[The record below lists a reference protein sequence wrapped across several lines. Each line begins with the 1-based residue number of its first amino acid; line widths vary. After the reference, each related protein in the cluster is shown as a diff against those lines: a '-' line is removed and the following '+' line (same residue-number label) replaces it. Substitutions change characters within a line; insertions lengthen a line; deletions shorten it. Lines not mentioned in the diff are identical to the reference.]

1 MTRQSRRK
9 FVASAAA
16 ITVGTVATAMTT
28 ATFDKKKK
36 MQVTHHVFFWLKNRD
51 SKQDRDMLIEGL
63 RTLRNI
69 KTVRK
74 LHIGIPAST
83 EERPVVDSSYSVSE
97 LMFFDDVAGQDAY
110 QSDPIHLQF
119 VEKYSH
125 LWEKVVVYDS
135 IEVE

>member
-1 MTRQSRRK
+1 MTKQSRRK

-16 ITVGTVATAMTT
+16 LTAGTVATAMTT
-28 ATFDKKKK
+28 ATFEKKKK

-51 SKQDRDMLIEGL
+51 SKEDRDTLIEGL
-63 RTLRNI
+63 RTLRGI

-125 LWEKVVVYDS
+125 LWEKVIVYDS
-135 IEVE
+135 INVE